1 MSFRA
6 IRGSIWLLCNNYAL
20 CIEFDGA
27 CGAADGDIVAW
38 NVVHDDGADADDGV
52 AADGRPLDDPRAGPE
67 LGALPDVDVAGDV
80 HARMDGGEV
89 VDDGVMA
96 DLAVEIDDDM
106 VADMDVDGQDA
117 ICADDAS
124 FADGHGVGFLDGWIE
139 QRRVFPRR
147 RYGFD
152 FFDDSSADFG
162 RADGADGICVWIGGE
177 RFAAAENGMAVHNR
191 MMKVWIVV
199 DESKQVPCR

>member
-1 MSFRA
+1 
-6 IRGSIWLLCNNYAL
+6 
-20 CIEFDGA
+20 
-27 CGAADGDIVAW
+27 
-38 NVVHDDGADADDGV
+38 
-52 AADGRPLDDPRAGPE
+52 
-67 LGALPDVDVAGDV
+67 
-80 HARMDGGEV
+80 MDGGEV

-117 ICADDAS
+117 VRADDAS

-152 FFDDSSADFG
+152 SFDDSSADFG
-162 RADGADGICVWIGGE
+162 RADGADGIHILIRSKC
-177 RFAAAENGMAVHNR
+177 FAAAENWMAIYNC
-191 MMKVWIVV
+191 MMEFWVV
-199 DESKQVPCR
+199 IDKTKQVPCR

>member
-1 MSFRA
+1 MH
-6 IRGSIWLLCNNYAL
+6 YEL
-20 CIEFDGA
+20 CIELDGA
-27 CGAADGDIVAW
+27 CGAADGDAVAW
-38 NVVHDDGADADDGV
+38 NVVHDDGADADDGIV
-52 AADGRPLDDPRAGPE
+52 ADGRPPHDPRAGPD

-117 ICADDAS
+117 VCADDAS
-124 FADGHGVGFLDGWIE
+124 FADGHGVGFLYGWID
-139 QRRVFPRR
+139 QRRVFLRR

-152 FFDDSSADFG
+152 SFDDSSADFWG
-162 RADGADGICVWIGGE
+162 ADGADGMRVRIGGE

-191 MMKVWIVV
+191 MMKVWIVI